1 MQRAGMELRGRGW
14 LPAAEGSEPEP
25 AGGGGVGAPRSA
37 ALSVSLAPGVA
48 VSPSPCQSRWK
59 PPLFCPPWTRTSR
72 ATLSQAGGAEPG
84 APLSAAEPTSPPAQG
99 ARCECVF
106 LTPPGL

>member
-1 MQRAGMELRGRGW
+1 MELRRRGW

-37 ALSVSLAPGVA
+37 ALSVSLAPEVA
-48 VSPSPCQSRWK
+48 VSPSPCQSRLEA
-59 PPLFCPPWTRTSR
+59 PSL
-72 ATLSQAGGAEPG
+72 LSSLDWGEQGCTVPGRRGGARSPTERCRANLTSCPG
-84 APLSAAEPTSPPAQG
+84 
-99 ARCECVF
+99 RKVCVFF